1 MSLEIERIELHPVGT
16 PRATGYKNQHV
27 IVKLNC
33 GDVVGVGEMS
43 DMSHLPRFSP
53 DLDDLGKVL
62 NHLLVGRDARNI
74 EAIDSLMLEHFP
86 PGNDYYDK
94 CNFIRCG
101 VDIALYDAVS
111 RALGEPVSTL
121 LGGRVRE
128 RFKVCYP
135 IFRHRSPAEIP
146 SNLETVRTR
155 LEQGFDVYRLY
166 VGANLDADVRFLTEL
181 RDAFGDRVKI
191 KSLDFSH
198 VLPWKEAREALKRF
212 ADFQFMLVES
222 PAYRNDV
229 EGLARFRDACHV
241 PVSEHVWSMHALH
254 QMVRHDAVDI
264 FNIAPIFIGGLTAA
278 RRAFAVA
285 HAAGKRCLIGTT
297 QELSVGTAATA
308 QLGAA
313 MANLT
318 DICDATGP
326 MLYTAD
332 VVEEPVQYSEG
343 YLLVPDAAIPGLGVS
358 VNNDR
363 LEALAS
369 PLSWDTSSS
378 AANILDRT
386 VIP

>member
-1 MSLEIERIELHPVGT
+1 MSLAIQKVELIPIAT
-16 PRATGYKNQHV
+16 ARATGYRNQHV
-27 IVKLNC
+27 IVRIESA
-33 GDVVGVGEMS
+33 GGTGVGEMS

-53 DLDDLGKVL
+53 DLDDLGRVL
-62 NHLLVGRDARNI
+62 NHLLAGRDARDI
-74 EAIDSLMLEHFP
+74 EAIDTVMLENFP

-101 VDIALYDAVS
+101 VDVALYDLVS
-111 RALGEPVSTL
+111 KALGEPVSTL
-121 LGGRVRE
+121 LGGRVRD

-135 IFRHRSPAEIP
+135 IFRQRTVDEIP
-146 SNLETVRTR
+146 KNIETVRTR
-155 LEQGFDVYRLY
+155 LAQGFDVYRLY
-166 VGANLDADVRFLTEL
+166 VGANLDADVAFLTTL
-181 RDAFGDRVKI
+181 RETFGDQVKV

-212 ADFQFMLVES
+212 DPFEFMLVES

-229 EGLARFRDACHV
+229 EGLARFRDACPV

-264 FNIAPIFIGGLTAA
+264 FNITPIFIGGLTAA

-285 HAAGKRCLIGTT
+285 HAAGKRSLIGTT

-313 MANLT
+313 MAGLT

-326 MLYTAD
+326 MLYNED
-332 VVEEPVQYSEG
+332 VVVDPVAYEEG
-343 YLLVPDAAIPGLGVS
+343 HLLVPDASIPGLGVTVS
-358 VNNDR
+358 DER
-363 LEALAS
+363 LAALATS
-369 PLSWDTSSS
+369 LSWETDSSP
-378 AANILDRT
+378 ANVLDRT
-386 VIP
+386 VTP